1 MNQENQ
7 LPRDADGLVGLEAWS
22 RSFDRLYRKTDRL
35 YYDMAHTCGLSESA
49 YWVMYA
55 IYVSGGT
62 ATVRS
67 LVEECV
73 ASKQTINSAL
83 RSLEAKGLVEM
94 SFCEGSKK
102 SKFVALTEAGTAFAD
117 RRIAPA
123 CAAERRAFDV
133 LDADEQAELIRLVEK
148 YVEGVEAELARSKGA
163 DDER

>member
-55 IYVSGGT
+55 IYASGGT

-102 SKFVALTEAGTAFAD
+102 SKSVALEGG
-117 RRIAPA
+117 RR
-123 CAAERRAFDV
+123 
-133 LDADEQAELIRLVEK
+133 
-148 YVEGVEAELARSKGA
+148 
-163 DDER
+163 